1 MEAFIT
7 NFQSPVELED
17 LIDRYETDRMTNI
30 DHFFS
35 EATTLDWT
43 VKKDAQI
50 NDIVVFMCAKT
61 SKDHMGHVCA
71 QCKEIGNQKLLIYA
85 EQERQLYK
93 KYAGMIVGLGIIQE
107 LPYQT
112 FDSGYQYSYW
122 KSPWYAKISNIT
134 RLKNPLPI
142 DEFRDFIYI
151 SRTGAIT
158 NLTRDQY
165 RQLFK
170 LIKDYNFEINDKYQ
184 MF

>member
-17 LIDRYETDRMTNI
+17 LIDRYETDQMTNI

-43 VKKDAQI
+43 VKKD
-50 NDIVVFMCAKT
+50 
-61 SKDHMGHVCA
+61 
-71 QCKEIGNQKLLIYA
+71 A

-142 DEFRDFIYI
+142 NEFRDFIYI

-170 LIKDYNFEINDKYQ
+170 LLKDYNFEINDKYQ
-184 MF
+184 ML

>member
-107 LPYQT
+107 LPYQ
-112 FDSGYQYSYW
+112 
-122 KSPWYAKISNIT
+122 
-134 RLKNPLPI
+134 
-142 DEFRDFIYI
+142 
-151 SRTGAIT
+151 
-158 NLTRDQY
+158 
-165 RQLFK
+165 
-170 LIKDYNFEINDKYQ
+170 NF
-184 MF
+184 

>member
-1 MEAFIT
+1 MEAFST

-17 LIDRYETDRMTNI
+17 LIDRYETDQMTNI

-50 NDIVVFMCAKT
+50 HDIVVFMCAKT

-71 QCKEIGNQKLLIYA
+71 QCKAIGNQELLIYA
-85 EQERQLYK
+85 EQERQL
-93 KYAGMIVGLGIIQE
+93 
-107 LPYQT
+107 YQT

-142 DEFRDFIYI
+142 NEFRDFIYI

-170 LIKDYNFEINDKYQ
+170 LLKDYNFEINDKYQ
-184 MF
+184 ML